1 MRLISTV
8 FILLASFSLA
18 SCSQVES
25 PPAESSIQQATAA
38 SPAVDAGAGFAEV
51 VPGELVY
58 YRTHSGDTLPALAA
72 RFNTTVAEILEINPQ
87 IPEDATTMPAGY
99 PMDIPAYLHPLTSKQ
114 TDLLPD
120 SEFVNGPSA
129 VGFDL
134 REEVMSRVGYLANAS
149 DYAYRVERPG
159 WEVVQQIAT
168 NYSIHPRLLLT
179 LLEHQTS
186 ALSNPFPDEIERT
199 YPLDYENERY
209 RGLFR
214 QLLWAA
220 EQLND
225 GYYGWRTGEMLEFET
240 ADGLLIRPNPEQNAA
255 SVALEYLFA
264 QMYDADTFERLLAEG
279 SLVLTYQELWG
290 DSSNYIQDVMPE
302 NLQQPPLNL
311 PFEPHKIWDFTG
323 GPHFAWGT
331 SLPWGA
337 LDFAPPAVQSGCTPS
352 GEWVAAPAAG
362 TVARSEEAI
371 VVLDLDGDGDE
382 RTGWVLF
389 FFHIG
394 DNHRAQQGE
403 VVKTGDLL
411 GHPSC
416 EGGRSTGTHVHIAR
430 RYNGE
435 WIPAYGPLAFNLDGW
450 VAEKGDGLY
459 EGTLVKGSKVV
470 SASTDTTEKN
480 RIFYEFP

>member
-1 MRLISTV
+1 MRLLLGG
-8 FILLASFSLA
+8 ILLACLSLS
-18 SCSQVES
+18 SCAQLES
-25 PPAESSIQQATAA
+25 TPAEGSIQLETGP
-38 SPAVDAGAGFAEV
+38 SPAVAAGADFAEV
-51 VPGELVY
+51 VPGELVT
-58 YRTHSGDTLPALAA
+58 YRTHAGDTLSALAA
-72 RFNTTVAEILEINPQ
+72 RFSTDVPSILDLNPQ
-87 IPEDATTMPAGY
+87 IPKDATTMPAGFSLE
-99 PMDIPAYLHPLTSKQ
+99 IPAYLHPLTAERM
-114 TDLLPD
+114 DLLPD

-129 VGFDL
+129 VAFDL
-134 REEVMSRVGYLANAS
+134 REEVMSSAGYLADYS

-168 NYSIHPRLLLT
+168 NYSIHPRLLLA
-179 LLEHQTS
+179 LLEHQTN
-186 ALSNPFPDEIERT
+186 ALSNPFPDDREYT
-199 YPLDYENERY
+199 YPLGFENERY
-209 RGLFR
+209 QGLFR

-220 EQLND
+220 EQLSD

-240 ADGLLIRPNPEQNAA
+240 IDGLLIRPNPAQNPAT
-255 SVALEYLFA
+255 VAIQYLYA
-264 QMYDADTFERLLAEG
+264 QMYDATAYESQLAENG
-279 SLVLTYQELWG
+279 LGATYQDLWG
-290 DSSNYIQDVMPE
+290 DPWSFEQDVMPE

-323 GPHFAWGT
+323 GPHFSWGT

-337 LDFAPPAVQSGCTPS
+337 LDFAPPAVQGGCAPS
-352 GEWVAAPAAG
+352 GEWIAAPADG
-362 TVARSEEAI
+362 VIARSEEAI

-389 FFHIG
+389 FFHLG
-394 DNHRAQQGE
+394 NNHRIQQGE
-403 VVKTGDLL
+403 VVVQGDLL

-450 VAEKGDGLY
+450 VAEKGAELY
-459 EGTLVKGSKVV
+459 EGSLVKGSKVV
-470 SASTDTTEKN
+470 SASTETTEQN